1 METTLLEL
9 EPVTVESVADLISG
23 RMIEAMTLGTGVVS
37 LAEIGTN
44 YYYYIVPVVQQ
55 PWVRRDGKLV
65 QLSLNPVEAVQH
77 ALEYVTG
84 EMDDRVRR
92 ERTHCGR
99 TVSAE
104 YKVKVAY
111 YAKGA

>member
-1 METTLLEL
+1 MERTLLEL
-9 EPVTVESVADLISG
+9 EPVTAENVAELISG
-23 RMIEAMTLGTGVVS
+23 RMIDAMTLGTGVVS
-37 LAEIGTN
+37 LAEVGTN

-55 PWVRRDGKLV
+55 PWVRREGRLV

-84 EMDDRVRR
+84 EMVDRVRR

-99 TVSAE
+99 TVTAE

-111 YAKGA
+111 YPKGA